1 MINLKTNEEI
11 EVMKTGGA
19 ILKSVVDRVA
29 AKIKPGIET
38 IDIDREIETLLTSAG
53 AKPSF
58 KTVKGYSWSSC
69 LPVNYQAVHTP
80 PSKKKLSEGDIL
92 TIDAGALFE
101 TFHTD
106 YATTI
111 TIGKVDDKVKRFLE
125 IGENTLKNAISLI
138 NEGEYLGRIGEY
150 VFNTITNSGYSIM
163 KDLTGHG
170 IGKALHEDPFVPNYI
185 DRPINKT
192 YKIKK
197 GLTIAIEI
205 IYSMGVGEMAYESG
219 VPWSIITKDMSLSAC
234 FEKSIAVTDKN
245 TFILT

>member
-11 EVMKTGGA
+11 ELMKIGGA
-19 ILKSVVDRVA
+19 VLKSVVDRVA
-29 AKIKPGIET
+29 AKVTPGTQTIE
-38 IDIDREIETLLTSAG
+38 IDKEIESLLLSSG
-53 AKPSF
+53 VKPSF

-69 LPVNYQAVHTP
+69 LPVNHQAVHTP
-80 PSKKKLSEGDIL
+80 PSERILREGDIL

-101 TFHTD
+101 NFHTD

-111 TIGKVDDKVKRFLE
+111 TIGNVDEKVKRFLQ
-125 IGENTLKNAISLI
+125 IGESTLENAIKLI
-138 NEGEYLGRIGEY
+138 SEGEYLGKIGDY
-150 VFNTITNSGYSIM
+150 VFNTITNAGYSIM

-170 IGKALHEDPFVPNYI
+170 IGKALHEDPFVPNYL

-205 IYSMGVGEMAYESG
+205 IYSMGAGEMAYERG
-219 VPWSIITKDMSLSAC
+219 VPWSVITKDKSISAC
-234 FEKSIAVTDKN
+234 FEKTIAVGDKN